1 MTMAK
6 CPKFAVCFYFGKRAK
21 YPISDAEHGATVA
34 ARCTTEYPKCAI
46 YQVIDKLGF
55 LKCPTDLKPGE
66 VTRVASL
73 LAK

>member
-1 MTMAK
+1 MSMAK

-21 YPISDAEHGATVA
+21 YAIGDAEHAATVA
-34 ARCTTEYPKCAI
+34 SRCNADHGKCAI

-66 VTRVASL
+66 AARVAGL
-73 LAK
+73 LTK